1 MESRD
6 DVVSEVYLKTIDV
19 SRITNLAEST
29 IRKYSLELE
38 KQGYEFNKDGDTRL
52 YHADDV
58 TVFNTLKEIREKTK
72 VSLNHA
78 VSVLM
83 TQHSRATQGVAR
95 SEVAVT
101 RVQSEEEQYA
111 LQSISSEIRNFLED
125 IKTEFMGFRKELEIE
140 RQSND
145 LFKQELEAEREKNQK
160 LEKKLDLIMT
170 ELEKLN
176 AKADISNQEPKRKKL
191 FGIF

>member
-52 YHADDV
+52 YHTDDV

-83 TQHSRATQGVAR
+83 TQHSCATQGVAG

-101 RVQSEEEQYA
+101 RVRSEEEQYV

-125 IKTEFMGFRKELEIE
+125 IKTEFIGFRKELEIE

-145 LFKQELEAEREKNQK
+145 LFKQELEAEREKNQE

>member
-58 TVFNTLKEIREKTK
+58 IVFNTLKEIREKTK

-83 TQHSRATQGVAR
+83 TQQSRATQGVAR

-101 RVQSEEEQYA
+101 RSRSEEEQYA

-125 IKTEFMGFRKELEIE
+125 IKTEFIGFRKELVIE

-145 LFKQELEAEREKNQK
+145 LFKQELEAERKKNQE

>member
-83 TQHSRATQGVAR
+83 TQQSRATQGVAR

-101 RVQSEEEQYA
+101 RPQSEEEQYA

-125 IKTEFMGFRKELEIE
+125 IKTEFIGFRKELEIE

-145 LFKQELEAEREKNQK
+145 LFKQELEAERKKNQE

-170 ELEKLN
+170 ELEKIS

>member
-101 RVQSEEEQYA
+101 SVQGEEEQYA

-125 IKTEFMGFRKELEIE
+125 IKTEFIGFRKELEIE

-145 LFKQELEAEREKNQK
+145 LFKQELEAEREKNQE
-160 LEKKLDLIMT
+160 LEKKLDFIMT

>member
-52 YHADDV
+52 YHTDDV

-83 TQHSRATQGVAR
+83 TQQSRATQGVAH

-101 RVQSEEEQYA
+101 RPQSEEEQYA

-125 IKTEFMGFRKELEIE
+125 IKTEFIGFRKELEIE

-145 LFKQELEAEREKNQK
+145 LFKQELEAERKKNQE

-170 ELEKLN
+170 ELEKIN
-176 AKADISNQEPKRKKL
+176 AKADMSNQEPKRKKL

>member
-1 MESRD
+1 MERKD

-83 TQHSRATQGVAR
+83 TQQTRATQGVAR

-101 RVQSEEEQYA
+101 RSRSEEEQYA

-125 IKTEFMGFRKELEIE
+125 IKTEFIGFRNELEIE

-145 LFKQELEAEREKNQK
+145 VFKQELEAEREKNQK

-170 ELEKLN
+170 ELEKIN

>member
-52 YHADDV
+52 YHTDDV

-83 TQHSRATQGVAR
+83 TQQSRATQGVAR

-101 RVQSEEEQYA
+101 RSQSEEEQYA

-125 IKTEFMGFRKELEIE
+125 IKTEFIGFRKELEIE

-145 LFKQELEAEREKNQK
+145 LFKQELEAERKKNQE

>member
-52 YHADDV
+52 YHTDDV

-83 TQHSRATQGVAR
+83 TQQSRATQGVAR

-101 RVQSEEEQYA
+101 RTQSEEEQYA

-125 IKTEFMGFRKELEIE
+125 IKTEFIGFRKELEIE

-145 LFKQELEAEREKNQK
+145 LFKQELEAERKKNQE

-170 ELEKLN
+170 ELEKIN
-176 AKADISNQEPKRKKL
+176 AKADMSNQEPKRKKL

>member
-1 MESRD
+1 MENRD

-83 TQHSRATQGVAR
+83 TQHSRATQEVAR
-95 SEVAVT
+95 SEVAVS
-101 RVQSEEEQYA
+101 RVQGEEEQYA

-125 IKTEFMGFRKELEIE
+125 IKTEFIGFRKELEIE

-160 LEKKLDLIMT
+160 LEKKLDFIMT

>member
-1 MESRD
+1 MENRD

-101 RVQSEEEQYA
+101 RSQSEEEQYA

-125 IKTEFMGFRKELEIE
+125 IKTEFIGFRKELEIE

>member
-1 MESRD
+1 MERKD

-83 TQHSRATQGVAR
+83 TQQTRATQGVAR

-101 RVQSEEEQYA
+101 RSQSEEEQYA

-125 IKTEFMGFRKELEIE
+125 IKTEFIGFRKELEIE

-145 LFKQELEAEREKNQK
+145 VFKQELEAEREKNQE

-170 ELEKLN
+170 ELEKIN
-176 AKADISNQEPKRKKL
+176 AKSDISNQEPKRKKL

>member
-1 MESRD
+1 MENRD

-52 YHADDV
+52 YHANDV

-125 IKTEFMGFRKELEIE
+125 IKTEFIGFRKELEIE

-145 LFKQELEAEREKNQK
+145 LFKQELEAEREKNQE

>member
-52 YHADDV
+52 YHTDDV

-83 TQHSRATQGVAR
+83 TQQYRATQGVAR

-101 RVQSEEEQYA
+101 RSQSEEEQYA

-125 IKTEFMGFRKELEIE
+125 IKTEFIGFRKELEIE

-145 LFKQELEAEREKNQK
+145 LFKQELEAERKKNQE

>member
-6 DVVSEVYLKTIDV
+6 DIVSEVYLKTIDV

-52 YHADDV
+52 YHTDDV

-83 TQHSRATQGVAR
+83 TQQSRATQGVAR

-101 RVQSEEEQYA
+101 RSQSEEEQYA
-111 LQSISSEIRNFLED
+111 LQSISNEIRNFLED
-125 IKTEFMGFRKELEIE
+125 IKAEFIGFRKELEIE

-145 LFKQELEAEREKNQK
+145 VFKQELKEEREKNQE

-176 AKADISNQEPKRKKL
+176 ARADISNQEPKRKKL

>member
-1 MESRD
+1 MENRD

-83 TQHSRATQGVAR
+83 AQHSRATQGVAR

-101 RVQSEEEQYA
+101 RVQGEEEQYA

-125 IKTEFMGFRKELEIE
+125 IKTEFIGFRKELEIE

-145 LFKQELEAEREKNQK
+145 LFKQELEAEREKNQE

-176 AKADISNQEPKRKKL
+176 AKADMSNQEPKRKKL

>member
-52 YHADDV
+52 YHTDDV

-83 TQHSRATQGVAR
+83 TQQSRATQGVAR

-101 RVQSEEEQYA
+101 RSQSEEEQYA

-125 IKTEFMGFRKELEIE
+125 IKTEFIGFRKELEIE

-145 LFKQELEAEREKNQK
+145 LFKQELKEEREKNQE

>member
-1 MESRD
+1 MGRRD

-83 TQHSRATQGVAR
+83 TQQSRATQGVAR

-101 RVQSEEEQYA
+101 RSQSEEEQYV

-125 IKTEFMGFRKELEIE
+125 IKTEFIGFRKELEIE
-140 RQSND
+140 RQRND
-145 LFKQELEAEREKNQK
+145 LFKQELEAERKKIRNQK
-160 LEKKLDLIMT
+160 RNLI
-170 ELEKLN
+170 LL
-176 AKADISNQEPKRKKL
+176 
-191 FGIF
+191 